1 MNNVIFFLS
10 LFKGQSPDLVLNS
23 LGKDRD
29 NLLRDMGGF
38 IDALD
43 YGFFKHRGYT
53 GLVLGSILMKG
64 GLLAD
69 SLHESIDQFYCWII
83 NWKINEN
90 LM

>member
-10 LFKGQSPDLVLNS
+10 LFEGQSSDLVLNS

-43 YGFFKHRGYT
+43 YGFFKHGGHT